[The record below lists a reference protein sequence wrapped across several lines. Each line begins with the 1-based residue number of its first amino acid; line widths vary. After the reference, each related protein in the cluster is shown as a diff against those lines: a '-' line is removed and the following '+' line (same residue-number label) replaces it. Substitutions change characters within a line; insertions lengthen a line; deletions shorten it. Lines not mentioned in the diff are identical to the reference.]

1 VSLLRRS
8 TARRATPRFFTWL
21 VALGVLACEAPPT
34 PTIAIASAGGYLDAA
49 RMAIADAQQERPD
62 VAFDTV
68 VVESNSN
75 AATDA
80 VAIATRFLETPG
92 LVGVVGHVTS
102 SASLATSQ
110 LYNEARVLQLSPTA
124 TSVLY
129 SQAGSYSY
137 RMVPPDD
144 RQARFL
150 CEVVC
155 RQFQAGARVALLY
168 VNDDYG
174 RGLRT
179 ILRASLDT
187 SPLDVVLDVPHAEDE
202 QRPEAIADIVRAV
215 VDARPDVLVFLGSSP
230 SLAAYLSGVRAA
242 RPTLPIIGSDAVSS
256 WERTT
261 VPRALWQHVS
271 YVDFVDMSATPA
283 LQSFSRRF
291 AERTGRMATG
301 PDVLTYDATR
311 LLLQAVAEGA
321 TTGEAVRA
329 YVASLGRER
338 AAYAAVSGPLQ
349 FSPEGDPERPFVLRM
364 TEPVR

>member
-1 VSLLRRS
+1 
-8 TARRATPRFFTWL
+8 
-21 VALGVLACEAPPT
+21 
-34 PTIAIASAGGYLDAA
+34 
-49 RMAIADAQQERPD
+49 MAIADVRREQPD
-62 VAFDTV
+62 VRFDTV
-68 VVESNSN
+68 LVESNSN

-80 VAIATRFLETPG
+80 VAIATGFLARRG

-110 LYNEARVLQLSPTA
+110 LYNEARVVQLSPTA

-129 SQAGSYSY
+129 TQAGTYSY

-144 RQARFL
+144 QQAHFL
-150 CEVVC
+150 CEVLC
-155 RQFQAGARVALLY
+155 QRFEPGSRVAVLY

-179 ILRASLDT
+179 LLRASLDS

-202 QRPEAIADIVRAV
+202 KRPEAIADLVRAV

-230 SLAAYLSGVRAA
+230 SLATYLPGLRAA

-261 VPRALWQHVS
+261 APRAVWQFVS
-271 YVDFVDMSATPA
+271 YVDFVDMAATPA
-283 LQSFSRRF
+283 LQAFSQRF
-291 AERTGRMATG
+291 QERTGRVATG

-321 TTGEAVRA
+321 ATGEAVRA
-329 YVASLGRER
+329 FLASLGRER
-338 AAYAAVSGPLQ
+338 DAYAAVSGPLR
-349 FSPEGDPERPFVLRM
+349 FSPEGNPERTFVLR
-364 TEPVR
+364 TVEAAR